1 MRTGLCRSHPR
12 HLELSPSTRE
22 WTLIYD
28 GDCAFCRR
36 CVALL
41 ERWDRRGRV
50 RAVPFQAEDALVGL
64 PSVADEDEPAPLSDR
79 LRTLL
84 HRGFR
89 SHQLHDN
96 VRAVPCRDLAH
107 PLGDGI
113 GRRIDRVSCSKR
125 QRFIEF
131 GGCPAHRDHLSA
143 GAGGKLDDAKPHR
156 ADPVYQHDVPR

>member
-50 RAVPFQAEDALVGL
+50 RAVPFQAEDACICNPISMIQEL
-64 PSVADEDEPAPLSDR
+64 PV
-79 LRTLL
+79 LR
-84 HRGFR
+84 
-89 SHQLHDN
+89 
-96 VRAVPCRDLAH
+96 
-107 PLGDGI
+107 
-113 GRRIDRVSCSKR
+113 
-125 QRFIEF
+125 
-131 GGCPAHRDHLSA
+131 
-143 GAGGKLDDAKPHR
+143 
-156 ADPVYQHDVPR
+156 YW

>member
-1 MRTGLCRSHPR
+1 MRTGLYRSHPR

-64 PSVADEDEPAPLSDR
+64 PSIPRAALHQAMHLVEPDGAVLAGAAAAPAILR
-79 LRTLL
+79 LVPGGTPLAWV
-84 HRGFR
+84 F
-89 SHQLHDN
+89 
-96 VRAVPCRDLAH
+96 AVPGV
-107 PLGDGI
+107 P
-113 GRRIDRVSCSKR
+113 RV
-125 QRFIEF
+125 
-131 GGCPAHRDHLSA
+131 A
-143 GAGGKLDDAKPHR
+143 GAVYRVVARNRHR
-156 ADPVYQHDVPR
+156 LGCGSATCAQGR